1 MGSTDSLP
9 VVSQVKSTVQLVC
22 GDTEG
27 AARTRENFRRECP
40 VVSQVTST
48 VQLIAGD
55 VDGAIETQKRCG
67 QGLLNVADGIPVVG
81 HAKGLV
87 HYAVGDT
94 EGGTKAMKTATRST
108 AVIGGGIGGFVVGGP
123 VGAVAGG
130 IGAGAAMD
138 TTTTVIESAIRDE
151 FSPSGYLAA
160 IHNAVKNPNPGGIF
174 DLAVMPVFDGLA
186 GYSAGQAYNK
196 ITTAAARKV
205 NNVAMSE
212 ALQKQGI
219 NAFEAGK
226 AMEAQAWV
234 KWEQLEAQAG
244 KIPDGQYIQQAQA
257 VQQMFNKAKL
267 LQGEA
272 LVQPLKGPPQQVNVP
287 VFVLGNAAQHDEGE
301 DDEEEEHNKKE
312 VMIKVFYVNARSIN
326 PANEGKIAYLERH
339 IRHADPHIVA
349 IVETWLTSRISDSDV
364 KSYLGLETYKLF
376 RRDRVDTDPN
386 GKTRRGGGMIIA
398 VKMTSLNLSAEF
410 LDSYDDNFLALTL
423 EYTYNC
429 SKCAGKGSEIFSFG
443 LLYRRK
449 SAYKKGQTS
458 QQFRDASNALWEH
471 VASFGVTVPNFGGS
485 VLVGDFN
492 FKIDVEIPDA
502 SNHWFSTGTRFTS
515 GRMHINLY
523 RLRNNTLMCREMNTR
538 GKREGTRCCRAGCN
552 KVESLSQILQG
563 CPASRWGRVQRHDR
577 LLEFASDKFKDQVFT
592 IIHEPSI
599 TTNGELRK
607 PIN

>member
-1 MGSTDSLP
+1 MGNTDSLP

-27 AARTRENFRRECP
+27 AAKTQENFLRECP

-67 QGLLNVADGIPVVG
+67 QGLLNAADGIPVVG

-130 IGAGAAMD
+130 ISAGAAMD
-138 TTTTVIESAIRDE
+138 TTTTVVESVIRDE
-151 FSPSGYLAA
+151 YSPSGYLAA
-160 IHNAVKNPNPGGIF
+160 IDNTVKNPNPGDIF

-196 ITTAAARKV
+196 ITTAAARKA

-226 AMEAQAWV
+226 AMEAEAWV

-244 KIPDGQYIQQAQA
+244 KIPDGQYIQEAKA
-257 VQQMFNKAKL
+257 AQQMFNKAKL

-272 LVQPLKGPPQQVNVP
+272 LVQPVKGPPQQVNVP
-287 VFVLGNAAQHDEGE
+287 IFVPGNATQHDKEK

-312 VMIKVFYVNARSIN
+312 VKIKVFYVNARKTEDCSQLEQPSQTRQRVYRTKRADSSEDITN
-326 PANEGKIAYLERH
+326 DGVEDTTPALIEFIA
-339 IRHADPHIVA
+339 ADEMH
-349 IVETWLTSRISDSDV
+349 EDGTT
-364 KSYLGLETYKLF
+364 KSC
-376 RRDRVDTDPN
+376 
-386 GKTRRGGGMIIA
+386 
-398 VKMTSLNLSAEF
+398 TSLESAVVSSDQRLMNSTLQNPLSLEQQTVG
-410 LDSYDDNFLALTL
+410 LIKESWRPKIQKNTQNFH
-423 EYTYNC
+423 C
-429 SKCAGKGSEIFSFG
+429 ISETEAVQ
-443 LLYRRK
+443 LHN
-449 SAYKKGQTS
+449 T
-458 QQFRDASNALWEH
+458 
-471 VASFGVTVPNFGGS
+471 
-485 VLVGDFN
+485 
-492 FKIDVEIPDA
+492 
-502 SNHWFSTGTRFTS
+502 TG
-515 GRMHINLY
+515 
-523 RLRNNTLMCREMNTR
+523 
-538 GKREGTRCCRAGCN
+538 
-552 KVESLSQILQG
+552 
-563 CPASRWGRVQRHDR
+563 
-577 LLEFASDKFKDQVFT
+577 
-592 IIHEPSI
+592 
-599 TTNGELRK
+599 
-607 PIN
+607 

>member
-1 MGSTDSLP
+1 
-9 VVSQVKSTVQLVC
+9 
-22 GDTEG
+22 
-27 AARTRENFRRECP
+27 
-40 VVSQVTST
+40 
-48 VQLIAGD
+48 
-55 VDGAIETQKRCG
+55 
-67 QGLLNVADGIPVVG
+67 
-81 HAKGLV
+81 
-87 HYAVGDT
+87 
-94 EGGTKAMKTATRST
+94 MKTATRST

-130 IGAGAAMD
+130 ISAGAAMD
-138 TTTTVIESAIRDE
+138 TTTTVVESAIRDE
-151 FSPSGYLAA
+151 YSPSGYLAA
-160 IHNAVKNPNPGGIF
+160 IDNTVKNPNPGDIF

-196 ITTAAARKV
+196 ITTAAARKA

-244 KIPDGQYIQQAQA
+244 KIPDGQYIQEAKA
-257 VQQMFNKAKL
+257 AQQMFNKGKL

-287 VFVLGNAAQHDEGE
+287 VFVPGNPAQHDKEE
-301 DDEEEEHNKKE
+301 DEHNKKE
-312 VMIKVFYVNARSIN
+312 VKIKVFYVNARSIN
-326 PANEGKIAYLERH
+326 PANEGKIAYLKRH
-339 IRHADPHIVA
+339 IRDADPHIIA

-376 RRDRVDTDPN
+376 RRDRVDRDPD

-423 EYTYNC
+423 EYTHNC
-429 SKCAGKGSEIFSFG
+429 SKCAGKSSEIFSFG

-449 SAYKKGQTS
+449 SAYKKGQTD
-458 QQFRDASNALWEH
+458 QQFRDASNALREH
-471 VASFGVTVPNFGGS
+471 VASFGATVPNLGGV

-502 SNHWFSTGTRFTS
+502 SIQRSVLDWDTGFLVRVSFVHFW
-515 GRMHINLY
+515 RD
-523 RLRNNTLMCREMNTR
+523 
-538 GKREGTRCCRAGCN
+538 
-552 KVESLSQILQG
+552 SQ
-563 CPASRWGRVQRHDR
+563 CHEA
-577 LLEFASDKFKDQVFT
+577 LE
-592 IIHEPSI
+592 
-599 TTNGELRK
+599 L
-607 PIN
+607 